1 MARVHLS
8 GAVSKGQEYLRW
20 KEDISKVARY
30 VDAVCRLCRRE
41 NVKLFLKGDRCLSD
55 KCAINKRNYAPGLH
69 GQRRRTKL
77 SEYGL
82 QLREKQKVKRTY
94 GLMESQ
100 FRSYFQK
107 AARAQGVTGINL
119 LVLLERRLDNVVYRM
134 GFADS
139 RAQARQLV
147 RHGHMRVNGR
157 KVNIPSFLIKQG
169 DAVEPREKSR
179 NMDVI
184 RGNMEH
190 IAQKQIP
197 EWLHVDATAMRGVV
211 QTLPSR
217 EDITMPIQEQ
227 LIVELYSK

>member
-1 MARVHLS
+1 
-8 GAVSKGQEYLRW
+8 
-20 KEDISKVARY
+20 VARY

-179 NMDVI
+179 NLDVI

-190 IAQKQIP
+190 IGQKQIP

-217 EDITMPIQEQ
+217 DDITMPIQEQ